1 MSEAEPEPCGNCGRP
16 LIDGWV
22 VTIGPKEGAR
32 LTDDH
37 VCPEC
42 GARYGRETV
51 ACPSC
56 RVVLTDDPPFE
67 PGVPVVI
74 HRVPDAAQPPD
85 GVDGAQMVLVALL
98 GGQTAIQ
105 PDP

>member
-37 VCPEC
+37 VWPEC
-42 GARYGRETV
+42 GARFWH
-51 ACPSC
+51 
-56 RVVLTDDPPFE
+56 DDDLDTP
-67 PGVPVVI
+67 
-74 HRVPDAAQPPD
+74 
-85 GVDGAQMVLVALL
+85 
-98 GGQTAIQ
+98 
-105 PDP
+105 